1 MKRIRN
7 ILLIVYCFFLALAG
21 SVYVSGEFLEIDLA
35 WLSDTS
41 AIRNYTIQMV
51 MILVTLGQIPLA
63 LRLFRFRMIHNE
75 LVSNPM
81 SLLKW
86 GIVRILLLGVPLMTN
101 TLLYYFYAFE
111 PAYGYLAVITL
122 LSMVFILPTSDRCES
137 EITEEPIVEES
148 ENMTDKTEENEEK

>member
-1 MKRIRN
+1 MKKIKN
-7 ILLIVYCFFLALAG
+7 ILLTVYCFFLALAG
-21 SVYVSGEFLEIDLA
+21 LVYVSGEFFEIDLA
-35 WLSDTS
+35 WLSESS
-41 AIRNYTIQMV
+41 ATMNYVIQMV

-63 LRLFRFRMIHNE
+63 LRLFKFRMIHNE
-75 LVSNPM
+75 LVSNQI

-86 GIVRILLLGVPLMTN
+86 GLVRILLLGVPLITN

-137 EITEEPIVEES
+137 ETTEEPI
-148 ENMTDKTEENEEK
+148 TEEDGQLSNDAELNEE